1 MTFATRITRAA
12 LAALLGGALVLAGCT
27 SEPEV
32 TETDPGTAAEP
43 VEFTVGTLSTQDS
56 LPLWVAEQNGYFAE
70 AGLPGVEIVT
80 FQSAQECQVALQTGA
95 VDALMTDLIVA
106 SNLQATGTEV
116 RLATVMLGATP
127 AEGRF
132 AIVAAPGSGI
142 TSLDDLKG
150 VPVGT
155 ASATIT
161 EYILDRLM
169 EDAGI
174 AGADVVK
181 EEVKK
186 MPVRF
191 ELLMAGQ
198 LKAAV
203 LPEPFVSLAELGG
216 ATVIEGGDDTQASE
230 NVSQSVLAVS
240 REYGDTPGGA
250 ASIAAV
256 LEAWDAAVEA
266 INADPDSFRELLV
279 EKAGLPAPLA
289 DTYEVST
296 YPMAVAPEADRI
308 QDVLDW
314 MSARGYLG
322 GEATPGD
329 MLAE

>member
-1 MTFATRITRAA
+1 MTLTTRMTRAA
-12 LAALLGGALVLAGCT
+12 IAAFLGGALLLAGCT
-27 SEPEV
+27 SEAEAPEA
-32 TETDPGTAAEP
+32 DTAAPAEP
-43 VEFTVGTLSTQDS
+43 VKFTVGTLSTQDS
-56 LPLWVAEQNGYFAE
+56 LPLWVAEQIGAFTDE
-70 AGLPGVEIVT
+70 GLPEVEIVT

-106 SNLQATGTEV
+106 SNLQATGTPV

-127 AEGRF
+127 SQGRF

-142 TSLDDLKG
+142 TSIEDLKG

-174 AGADVVK
+174 DQADVVK

-186 MPVRF
+186 MPVRY

-203 LPEPFVSLAELGG
+203 LPEPFVSLAEKGG
-216 ATVIEGGDDTQASE
+216 ATVIEGGDDTKADE

-240 REYGDTPGGA
+240 REYADTPGGA

-256 LEAWDAAVEA
+256 LEAWDAAVTA
-266 INADPDSFRELLV
+266 INADPDSFRGLLV

-289 DTYEVST
+289 ETYKVSE
-296 YPMAVAPEADRI
+296 YPMAAPPEADRI
-308 QDVLDW
+308 ADVLDW
-314 MSARGYLG
+314 MSARGYLSG
-322 GEATPGD
+322 DVTPED

>member
-1 MTFATRITRAA
+1 MTFPTRITRAA
-12 LAALLGGALVLAGCT
+12 LAAFLGGTLLLAGCT
-27 SEPEV
+27 SEPETPPADSDAPV
-32 TETDPGTAAEP
+32 EP
-43 VEFTVGTLSTQDS
+43 VELTIGTLSTQDS
-56 LPLWVAEQNGYFAE
+56 LPLWVAQQDGYFAD
-70 AGLPGVEIVT
+70 AGLSEVEIVI

-106 SNLQATGTEV
+106 SNLQATGTPV

-127 AEGRF
+127 SEGRF

-142 TSLDDLKG
+142 TSLDDIKG

-169 EDAGI
+169 EEAGI
-174 AGADVVK
+174 TGADVVK

-198 LKAAV
+198 IKAAV

-216 ATVIEGGDDTQASE
+216 ATVIDGGDDTEAAE
-230 NVSQSVLAVS
+230 NLSQSVLAVS
-240 REYGDTPGGA
+240 REYADTPGGA
-250 ASIAAV
+250 ASVAAV

-308 QDVLDW
+308 ADVLHW
-314 MSARGYLG
+314 MSTRGYLG
-322 GEATPGD
+322 GEATPEE